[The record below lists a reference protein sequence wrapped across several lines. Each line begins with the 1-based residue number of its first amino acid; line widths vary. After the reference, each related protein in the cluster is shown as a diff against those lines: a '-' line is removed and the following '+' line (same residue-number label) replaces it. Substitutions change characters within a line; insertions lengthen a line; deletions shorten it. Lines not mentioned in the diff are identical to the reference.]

1 MCFYVC
7 VCMWWRGVGGVWG
20 GGMSCHISYL
30 TQLCSRPCSR
40 DHAVNSAHN
49 SFWSYHRNALWY
61 NPREAQSRWQRCLGL
76 SRDYQT
82 PFPVEINDRH
92 SIDGIFFDL
101 IFIISQISA
110 SKESKLLQNVE
121 ICQLIL
127 WKSFSNHYVKK
138 KNNAN
143 SFSCICLFNFL
154 LTHFELHFMNE
165 SCYTTWW
172 WGLLYF
178 ITISS
183 SFIFLHP
190 SPKSVKIHSDKTFEQ
205 NPSMLWIHTK
215 FSWDQV

>member
-20 GGMSCHISYL
+20 EGMSCHISYL

-127 WKSFSNHYVKK
+127 WKNFSNHYVKK
-138 KNNAN
+138 KIMQILLVVFVFLI
-143 SFSCICLFNFL
+143 SFWRTLSCI
-154 LTHFELHFMNE
+154 
-165 SCYTTWW
+165 
-172 WGLLYF
+172 
-178 ITISS
+178 
-183 SFIFLHP
+183 
-190 SPKSVKIHSDKTFEQ
+190 
-205 NPSMLWIHTK
+205 LWMKVAIQH
-215 FSWDQV
+215 DDEDYYIL